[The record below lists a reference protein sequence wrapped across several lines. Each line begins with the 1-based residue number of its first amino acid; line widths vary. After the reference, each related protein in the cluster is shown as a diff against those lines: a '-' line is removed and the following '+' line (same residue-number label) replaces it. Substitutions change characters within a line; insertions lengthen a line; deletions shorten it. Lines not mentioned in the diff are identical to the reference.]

1 MKQPTK
7 WALTGAAAGIVCGL
21 FGGGGGM
28 LAVPLLQKSGLSSR
42 QTFATSLGVILP
54 LTVASLI
61 VALFRQGFDWQVAWP
76 YLVGGGIGGFIGGR
90 FFKNIPTLW
99 LHRVFGVLLLWGG
112 FKAVF
117 GL

>member
-1 MKQPTK
+1 MPEE
-7 WALTGAAAGIVCGL
+7 WLRI
-21 FGGGGGM
+21 
-28 LAVPLLQKSGLSSR
+28 LS
-42 QTFATSLGVILP
+42 
-54 LTVASLI
+54 
-61 VALFRQGFDWQVAWP
+61 
-76 YLVGGGIGGFIGGR
+76 GIGGFIGGR